1 MKIRPLVLR
10 REGDNLVINQDV
22 VKTATL
28 VDEGSYGFEPSLYIF
43 GNSPGSVV
51 KIVEELGHSLEIM
64 A

>member
-1 MKIRPLVLR
+1 LV
-10 REGDNLVINQDV
+10 VNQDV
-22 VKTATL
+22 IKTAAL

-43 GNSPGSVV
+43 GNSPDSVV